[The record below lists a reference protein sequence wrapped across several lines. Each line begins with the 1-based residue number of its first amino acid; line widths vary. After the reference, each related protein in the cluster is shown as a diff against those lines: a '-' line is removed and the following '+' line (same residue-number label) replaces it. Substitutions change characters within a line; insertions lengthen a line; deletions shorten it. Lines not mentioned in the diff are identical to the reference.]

1 MFGDEP
7 EHADEETKDEP
18 LKAAQATMTSTMK
31 SGTAKK
37 KKMVEIDPEEE
48 ERRKKEAAFQLEL
61 KTYGVSVTCFLFYCL
76 AYLDL
81 GGVLRR
87 SQEANVVVVRT

>member
-1 MFGDEP
+1 
-7 EHADEETKDEP
+7 
-18 LKAAQATMTSTMK
+18 MTSTMK

-61 KTYGVSVTCFLFYCL
+61 KTYGRTWIWEGY
-76 AYLDL
+76 YD
-81 GGVLRR
+81 
-87 SQEANVVVVRT
+87 EAKKPMWL

>member
-48 ERRKKEAAFQLEL
+48 ERRKKEEEAKKQELEDI
-61 KTYGVSVTCFLFYCL
+61 KKK
-76 AYLDL
+76 A
-81 GGVLRR
+81 
-87 SQEANVVVVRT
+87 